1 MEDELGVLLDVDS
14 EPEGMDFA
22 AGADIR
28 FPDRTDTSTI
38 RLIRK
43 TVRTESVRARGKDPS
58 TLTIY
63 HHDIATDEWE
73 FLETDRREVGEYTH
87 LTARPVGFSVYGVFA
102 EDLAQQ
108 TAEPTP
114 APTPMPTPTAT
125 PQPATPEQPIA
136 SAPRAGLLSPLSF
149 DGLPG
154 ADHLRII
161 GGALG
166 IALLLLVAAVR
177 RRRR

>member
-1 MEDELGVLLDVDS
+1 
-14 EPEGMDFA
+14 
-22 AGADIR
+22 
-28 FPDRTDTSTI
+28 
-38 RLIRK
+38 
-43 TVRTESVRARGKDPS
+43 VRARGKDPS

-63 HHDIATDEWE
+63 HHDLATDEWE

-108 TAEPTP
+108 TAAPTPTPTP
-114 APTPMPTPTAT
+114 APTPTAT
-125 PQPATPEQPIA
+125 PQPSTPAEPPA
-136 SAPRAGLLSPLSF
+136 PAPRGGLLQRLSV
-149 DGLPG
+149 DDLPG
-154 ADHLRII
+154 GVDLRIV

-166 IALLLLVAAVR
+166 VALLLLVAAVR